1 MIPIY
6 NLKQYKPIAK
16 FHQHL
21 KYDRKLSH
29 NDIALIE
36 LREPL
41 KFGDS
46 VQPACLGFDEKE
58 HYEGNLKISGWG
70 SIQQVFMDRDTG
82 KRTEPVLSRMLKEA
96 EVRDYSNNADWCRDP
111 KNRICLKNESTLE
124 TICSNDAGM
133 LKKRY

>member
-1 MIPIY
+1 M
-6 NLKQYKPIAK
+6 
-16 FHQHL
+16 HL

-36 LREPL
+36 LDRTEEPL

-58 HYEGNLKISGWG
+58 HYEGNLKIAGWG
-70 SIQQVFMDRDTG
+70 SVVPVYMDRDTG

-96 EVRDYSNNADWCRDP
+96 EVQDHSNVGWCRDP
-111 KNRICLKNESTLE
+111 KNRICLKNESSLE

-133 LKKRY
+133 FKKMKLKQPLIEIELI